1 MFDANGKSASWLPGV
16 TQVCDSNERAMH
28 CWACP
33 QEHKLRGMKQ
43 RQREEV
49 GKMAAFVFV
58 LPEAAFT
65 SQKQTLL
72 SKSPRHRGHRGTLFI
87 CRNALAGQE
96 SVISDSWNGTDLR
109 GWGLFA
115 LIHLIYHLLPTAA
128 GEGERDTEQIRPAAQ
143 WNAADEVGHDAVC
156 CSHRLETNCFQG
168 LQSAN
173 CLQSL
178 LKLWLQVVQ

>member
-1 MFDANGKSASWLPGV
+1 
-16 TQVCDSNERAMH
+16 
-28 CWACP
+28 
-33 QEHKLRGMKQ
+33 
-43 RQREEV
+43 
-49 GKMAAFVFV
+49 MAAFVFV

-128 GEGERDTEQIRPAAQ
+128 GEGEREILNRSAQQRNETRQMKWDTTQF
-143 WNAADEVGHDAVC
+143 AVPTDWKQTV
-156 CSHRLETNCFQG
+156 SKG
-168 LQSAN
+168 SSLQTVS
-173 CLQSL
+173 SL
-178 LKLWLQVVQ
+178 SSNSGSKWFDRKVRKPGGSRESREILVLSNL